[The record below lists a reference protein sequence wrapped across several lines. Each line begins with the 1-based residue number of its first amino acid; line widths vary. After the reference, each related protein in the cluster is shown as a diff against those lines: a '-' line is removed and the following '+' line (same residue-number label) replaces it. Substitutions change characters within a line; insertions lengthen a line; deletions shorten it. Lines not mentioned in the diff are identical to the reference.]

1 MIDACAVAWHATGD
15 TVWIDRAT
23 AAHDWFLGA
32 NTLSVPIIDAETG
45 ECHDGLTRFDANLNQ
60 GAESIIA
67 WQAGH
72 RAYRGLF
79 ATTSD
84 LEELDEPVAAAA

>member
-1 MIDACAVAWHATGD
+1 MIDACAVAYAASGD
-15 TVWIDRAT
+15 AVWVERAT

-32 NTLSVPIIDAETG
+32 NTLSIPIIDAETG

-72 RAYRGLF
+72 RAFRGLF
-79 ATTSD
+79 ETAGD
-84 LEELDEPVAAAA
+84 LEDVDEPVAAAA